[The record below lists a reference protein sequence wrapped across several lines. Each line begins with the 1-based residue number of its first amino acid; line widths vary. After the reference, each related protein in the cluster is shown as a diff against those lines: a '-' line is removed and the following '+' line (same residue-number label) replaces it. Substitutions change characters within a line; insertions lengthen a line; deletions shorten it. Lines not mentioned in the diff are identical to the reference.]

1 MSLPLMPPLE
11 PMLARAQ
18 DSLPPGMAY
27 EPKWDGFR
35 CLVFRDGDQVQ
46 LISRSGRELT
56 RYFPE
61 IVTAVLAETP
71 PRCVL
76 DAELV
81 VATGDRLDFDRLSDR
96 IHPAASRIALLS
108 ASSPASL
115 ICWDLLCI
123 GDQVLLERPF
133 SERRELLRDG
143 LARAGDRVHLTP
155 QTLDVA
161 LAQQWFETFEG
172 AGLDGIVAKQLDG
185 AYLPGK
191 RAMVKVK
198 HSRDADVVVAGYRLH
213 RNSTPARP
221 LLGSLQLGLYQ
232 GGELHFVGVAAAF
245 PEQARAELAER
256 FAPLGATADSD
267 HPWTRVAAGRRPTAV
282 SRWRTELKETVLI
295 SPMPVC
301 TVTYEH
307 LQGTRF
313 RHSAQFQRWRP
324 DREPDSCTFEQL
336 QEVPRY
342 DLADVLAGQI

>member
-1 MSLPLMPPLE
+1 
-11 PMLARAQ
+11 
-18 DSLPPGMAY
+18 MAY

-35 CLVFRDGDQVQ
+35 CLVFHDGDRVQ
-46 LISRSGRELT
+46 LISRNGRELT

-61 IVTAVLAETP
+61 IVAAVIAETP
-71 PRCVL
+71 ARCVL
-76 DAELV
+76 DSELV

-108 ASSPASL
+108 ANSAASL

-133 SERRELLRDG
+133 SERRRLLTDA
-143 LARAGDRVHLTP
+143 LANAGNSVHLTP
-155 QTLDVA
+155 LTLDVA

-172 AGLDGIVAKQLDG
+172 AGLDGIVAKALDG
-185 AYLPGK
+185 VYLPGK

-232 GGELHFVGVAAAF
+232 DGELHFVGVAAAF
-245 PEQARAELAER
+245 PEQARTELAER
-256 FAPLGATADSD
+256 FARLGADDNSG
-267 HPWTRVAAGRRPTAV
+267 HPWTRTTAGRRPGAV
-282 SRWRTELKETVLI
+282 SRWSTELKETALV

-307 LQGTRF
+307 MQGTRF
-313 RHSAQFQRWRP
+313 RHSAQFKRWRP
-324 DREPDSCTFEQL
+324 DRDPESCTFEQL
-336 QEVPRY
+336 QEAPRFN
-342 DLADVLAGQI
+342 LADVLAGRI